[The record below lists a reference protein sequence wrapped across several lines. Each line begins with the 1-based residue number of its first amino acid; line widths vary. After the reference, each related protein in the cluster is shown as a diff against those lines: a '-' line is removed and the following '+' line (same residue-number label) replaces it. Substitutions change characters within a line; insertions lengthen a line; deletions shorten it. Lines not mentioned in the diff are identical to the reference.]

1 MCNDSHYPSDSRQP
15 SLSSGILIFT
25 LKQENELQESWAAA
39 AASSL
44 GTVKDENFVS
54 LSAMGIK
61 PVQAC
66 VCGHSTQSE

>member
-25 LKQENELQESWAAA
+25 LKQENELQTSWAAA

-44 GTVKDENFVS
+44 GTVKDNNFV
-54 LSAMGIK
+54 A
-61 PVQAC
+61 
-66 VCGHSTQSE
+66 